1 MNLLGFLHLIL
12 LYAWPNPIFL
22 KKKKHDSTSEW
33 SFSALRR
40 NFQFYKFLIIKR
52 QAKKPLR
59 IIPELKTYNS
69 NVALWHSLRTRWT
82 HHSYHFY
89 RCSYVFKIPG
99 KYQWRLMVSF
109 DRVRQ
114 QETWEHHAC
123 CRQRKMETFQF
134 SCRISWARRL
144 AIRRRSNSILWCIF
158 PEAPRNTVVMAD
170 SIVK

>member
-1 MNLLGFLHLIL
+1 MKFFRSETEFPIL
-12 LYAWPNPIFL
+12 
-22 KKKKHDSTSEW
+22 
-33 SFSALRR
+33 FSATHRPTPT
-40 NFQFYKFLIIKR
+40 FLFCSAAADMSWFIIKR

-59 IIPELKTYNS
+59 IFPELRTYNS

-114 QETWEHHAC
+114 QEAWEHHAC

-158 PEAPRNTVVMAD
+158 PEAPRNTAVMAD